1 MLVLVEVLAVVLVI
15 GADRRGPLVTSRS
28 WRGFWRA
35 LFVKFGSC
43 ISISPALTPYNVVAP
58 PTPPAPSTMD
68 VSDITVISNPSNVEQ
83 LTDAQVR
90 HLWAEEVM
98 RRVSAWQYARDEAL
112 ASRARR

>member
-1 MLVLVEVLAVVLVI
+1 
-15 GADRRGPLVTSRS
+15 
-28 WRGFWRA
+28 
-35 LFVKFGSC
+35 
-43 ISISPALTPYNVVAP
+43 
-58 PTPPAPSTMD
+58 MD

-90 HLWAEEVM
+90 QLWAEEVM